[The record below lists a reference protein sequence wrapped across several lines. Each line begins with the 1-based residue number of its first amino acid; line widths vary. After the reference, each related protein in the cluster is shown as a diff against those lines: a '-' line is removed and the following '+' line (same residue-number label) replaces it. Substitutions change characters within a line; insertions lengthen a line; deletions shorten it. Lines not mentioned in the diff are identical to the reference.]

1 MPRLGE
7 DLRTNQKRMLELNT
21 SKAAQGRRIPRRFAR
36 NEKPAPSL
44 HQKGAAPRMNLAT
57 SGH

>member
-1 MPRLGE
+1 MQRLGE
-7 DLRTNQKRMLELNT
+7 DFLTNQKRMLELT
-21 SKAAQGRRIPRRFAR
+21 SKAARGRRIPRGAR

-44 HQKGAAPRMNLAT
+44 HQEGAAPGMNLAT

>member
-1 MPRLGE
+1 MQRLGE
-7 DLRTNQKRMLELNT
+7 DLRTNEKRMLERNT
-21 SKAAQGRRIPRRFAR
+21 SKAARGRRIPRRFAR

-44 HQKGAAPRMNLAT
+44 HQESAAPRMNLAT